1 MGRGKTTLVRC
12 NGCGRSVSRGKAVV
26 DFRPIVYSTDLR
38 TADDLRYMEKR
49 KVYYCVS
56 CGKSLGVYEKKKRQN
71 EIYRERKNN
80 SMGGF
85 GGTGGG
91 FGGSGSGTG
100 GRSEKF

>member
-71 EIYRERKNN
+71 EIYRERNARSSDTLPMN
-80 SMGGF
+80 LH
-85 GGTGGG
+85 TGKATA
-91 FGGSGSGTG
+91 S
-100 GRSEKF
+100 SEI